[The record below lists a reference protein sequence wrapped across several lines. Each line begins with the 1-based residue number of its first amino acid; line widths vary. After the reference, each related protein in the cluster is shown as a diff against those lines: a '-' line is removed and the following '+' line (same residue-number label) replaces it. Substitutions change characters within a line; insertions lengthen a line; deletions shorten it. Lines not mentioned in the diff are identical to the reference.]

1 MIKQFSSKFFDI
13 KNTENAIFK
22 YSLKILFQQFL
33 LFSTCLV
40 FILLTV
46 ISYTNG
52 NEAYSLIDLPVHVR
66 LARSLFPVFLTWYIF
81 ASLWSIKSGFDFIKS
96 NCNLIGWINIFAFI
110 PFFSIYLLFYFL
122 SKIDKETIKYYK
134 ILLFEQSEVLK
145 QKYEWGSW
153 RRNLILALFI
163 VVLPVAF
170 FFFFEDTT
178 ETEYAKLYLNNLWFS
193 SFNFFTI
200 QTNAMV
206 LIFTTVL
213 LLFPSLKI
221 FKNNNLQIS
230 IAVYIFVVG
239 FAWNTILLP
248 TDISS
253 GATSSMSTY
262 DWISTSW
269 FHIVVPITFVITS
282 LILIF
287 KQPYKTSTPF
297 SNIFKLGLVYPLM
310 YLTFVAIVP
319 FTAGISIYGTYTNP
333 NPLLM
338 NASGSYGNPIYF
350 LLIVGFLLVFLVVI
364 SILWFLDNKINSK
377 RILQT
382 T

>member
-248 TDISS
+248 TDISF